1 MSNFGPYRVVRV
13 WLILNLILIVAMVM
27 VGGVTRLTGSGLS
40 MVEWKPIMG
49 VVPPMSEAAWEE
61 VFTKY
66 QQFPQYLLLNK
77 SMELSEFKQIFFWEY
92 LHRLLGRVLGLVY
105 AVPFFS
111 FWLIRLVQGR
121 LAWLLAIGFVLG
133 GLQGVLGWYMVQS
146 GLVNSPHVSHIRL
159 AAHLM
164 LALAVFA
171 YLLWILLSLCDFPTR
186 PGEYSPTPGFRKML
200 MFFVVILVLQL
211 VYGAFMAGIKA
222 GFAFNTFPK
231 MLDHWVP
238 PGLTSMETV
247 WLNLFQNPTSIHF
260 IHRCLGWALGLLA
273 ALLWVW
279 GCGKSWPVLIRVA
292 LHAVAVLTLCQFLL
306 GVVTLLLH
314 VHVVPAVLHQV
325 TACLV
330 LGSVVCL
337 LYGVYGN
344 PERGR
349 VSDGK
354 T

>member
-1 MSNFGPYRVVRV
+1 MSNFDSYRLVRV
-13 WLILNLILIVAMVM
+13 WLTLNLLLIIAMVM
-27 VGGVTRLTGSGLS
+27 VGGITRLTGSGLS

-49 VVPPMSEAAWEE
+49 VVPPTSEAAWQEA
-61 VFTKY
+61 FAKY
-66 QQFPQYLLLNK
+66 QQFPQYKLMNK
-77 SMELSEFKQIFFWEY
+77 NMGLSDFKRIFFWEY
-92 LHRLLGRVLGLVY
+92 LHRLLGRVLGVAY
-105 AVPFFS
+105 AVPFLW
-111 FWLIRLVQGR
+111 FWLIRRVQGR
-121 LAWLLAIGFVLG
+121 LAWLLAIGLVLG

-146 GLVNSPHVSHIRL
+146 GLVNSPHVSHYRL

-171 YLLWILLSLCDFPTR
+171 YLLWILLSLYNFPSKLEESF
-186 PGEYSPTPGFRKML
+186 PKPGFRRVL
-200 MFFVVILVLQL
+200 ILFVVVLVLQL
-211 VYGAFMAGIKA
+211 VYGAFVAGIKA

-231 MLDHWVP
+231 MLDYWVP

-247 WLNLFQNPTSIHF
+247 WLNLFRNPISVQF
-260 IHRCLGWALGLLA
+260 IHRCLGWILGLLA
-273 ALLWVW
+273 VVLWVW
-279 GCGKSWPVLIRVA
+279 GCGKSWSVLVRYA

-330 LGSVVCL
+330 LGAAVCL

-344 PERGR
+344 MDRSR
-349 VSDGK
+349 VGDANA
-354 T
+354 